1 MRSIGIRLGI
11 VAVVVIAFV
20 VLRPFLS
27 GNAGGLSVGDCF
39 DVPAGDS
46 QTVTDVQHHPCTE
59 AHTAEVIFVGDF
71 APTTGTYPTDD
82 EFVNFGKASC
92 VPAFNAYTGLDFET
106 ATTFDLQP
114 FYPTA
119 DGWTKGDHKV
129 ICFAVRA
136 DNGPMTT
143 TVKKS

>member
-39 DVPAGDS
+39 DVPAGAGE
-46 QTVTDVQHHPCTE
+46 TVSDVQHHPCTE
-59 AHTAEVIFVGDF
+59 SHGAEVVFVGEF
-71 APTTGTYPTDD
+71 KPATSIYPTDE
-82 EFVNFGKASC
+82 EFTNFGKANC

-106 ATTFDLQP
+106 ATTYDIEP
-114 FYPTA
+114 FFPTA
-119 DGWTKGDHKV
+119 DGWTKGDRKV

-136 DNGPMTT
+136 DNAPMTT
-143 TVKKS
+143 SVKKS